1 MSERSWSRVA
11 ARTLTGVVLVVSGG
25 YLMVYLYRW
34 EWNRALI
41 SGVFFLAAEIVVVTI
56 VLSSRMSR
64 LERRID
70 DGQRARSVV
79 VPAPNPAPNP
89 APEVAVDVDRESPFA
104 WLDPTDGRMG
114 VFVPLLM
121 GAGVVLSAVAFVIE
135 KLAAAA
141 AKIGSPPRAART
153 PALGVPAGG
162 FLAAAEPA
170 SPLHPRAPRRRGPT
184 AVTWVMLATGLVAFP
199 LLGLVADLTQTRPD
213 PHPDRVTVEAEVRVR
228 DARESAVEEAT
239 ALAVACQ
246 HNLRLAAEVEASGPG
261 QARLVVTGVI
271 GDSALRRFTGCL
283 QDATLER
290 VWATVVRVSTS
301 PASSEVTIRR

>member
-1 MSERSWSRVA
+1 MSERSWSRIA
-11 ARTLTGVVLVVSGG
+11 ARALTGAVLLVSGG

-41 SGVFFLAAEIVVVTI
+41 SGVFFLAAEIAVVTT
-56 VLSSRMSR
+56 VLSSRLSR

-70 DGQRARSVV
+70 EGQVARPDVA
-79 VPAPNPAPNP
+79 PAPSP

-135 KLAAAA
+135 RLAGAAAR
-141 AKIGSPPRAART
+141 IGSPHRAAR
-153 PALGVPAGG
+153 PAALGVPAGG
-162 FLAAAEPA
+162 FLAAGEPA
-170 SPLHPRAPRRRGPT
+170 QPLLPRPPRRRGPT
-184 AVTWVMLATGLVAFP
+184 AVTWALLATGLVAFP

-213 PHPDRVTVEAEVRVR
+213 PDPERVTVEAEVRVR
-228 DARESAVEEAT
+228 DARESAVEEAA

-246 HNLRLAAEVEASGPG
+246 HNLRLSAEVEPSGPG

-271 GDSALRRFTGCL
+271 GESALRRFTGCL

-301 PASSEVTIRR
+301 PASGGRDG